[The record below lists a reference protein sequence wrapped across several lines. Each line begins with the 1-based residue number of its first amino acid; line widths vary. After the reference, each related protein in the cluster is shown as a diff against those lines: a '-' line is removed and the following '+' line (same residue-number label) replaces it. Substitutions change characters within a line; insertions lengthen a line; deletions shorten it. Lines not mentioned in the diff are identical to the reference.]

1 MVIRTYPIRVESP
14 KKATSGPMD
23 LEIDWKTISDR
34 SRIPLSQLKTTEKT
48 TTTARKRRVA
58 EFDWA
63 SLRRAAA
70 LNGPTDLAL
79 TFVDYLNHKN
89 KKARRYDQ
97 LDAETKEFIVEV
109 ERVGAA
115 PVSLI
120 STRFDFRSII
130 DLRAW

>member
-1 MVIRTYPIRVESP
+1 MFVE
-14 KKATSGPMD
+14 
-23 LEIDWKTISDR
+23 
-34 SRIPLSQLKTTEKT
+34 
-48 TTTARKRRVA
+48 
-58 EFDWA
+58 
-63 SLRRAAA
+63 
-70 LNGPTDLAL
+70 
-79 TFVDYLNHKN
+79 YLNHKN

-120 STRFDFRSII
+120 STRFDFLSII